1 MKILALNASPRKD
14 KGTTDILLNHFIKAT
29 DAETT
34 KHYITDLNIKG
45 CMGCFNC
52 WTKTPGKC
60 IHDDDVDMII
70 QQYAESDLLI
80 LATPI
85 YNGTVTHYLQKLME
99 RFLPTAL
106 PYQVKHGEETRHPRR
121 IQIKPP
127 ETVLIATAG
136 FPDHQAFNNAKQL
149 YPTSLHITLPAAQTL
164 TTPNLRKH
172 LQPFLDAVTEAAKQ
186 LTTTGTVDPQLTPQL
201 QYQYSEKMRQAI
213 RDEANTYF
221 DSQIKE

>member
-1 MKILALNASPRKD
+1 MKILALNASPRKN
-14 KGTTDILLNHFIKAT
+14 KGTTDILLDHFLEAT

-34 KHYITDLNIKG
+34 KHYITDLDIKG

-60 IHDDDVDMII
+60 IHTDDMQMII

-106 PYQVKHGEETRHPRR
+106 PYQVKHGDQTRHPRR

-127 ETVLIATAG
+127 KTVLIATAG
-136 FPDHQAFNNAKQL
+136 FPDHQAFNIAKQL
-149 YPTSLHITLPAAQTL
+149 YPNSLHITLPAAQNL
-164 TTPNLRKH
+164 TTPSLRKH

-186 LTTTGTVDPQLTPQL
+186 LTTTGTVDPQLASQL
-201 QYQYSEKMRQAI
+201 QYQYSEEMRQAI
-213 RDEANTYF
+213 RDGANTYF